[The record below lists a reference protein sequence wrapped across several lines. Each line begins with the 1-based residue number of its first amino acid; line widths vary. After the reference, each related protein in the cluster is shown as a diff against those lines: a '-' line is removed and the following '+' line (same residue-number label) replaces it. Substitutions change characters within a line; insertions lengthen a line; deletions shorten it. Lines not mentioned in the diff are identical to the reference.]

1 VHHGKLCYLKKSH
14 SFSVIFIFLSEWIME
29 VYMFVFAVC
38 VYKTLVMLH
47 ATKRRAV
54 ETTGGT
60 DS

>member
-1 VHHGKLCYLKKSH
+1 
-14 SFSVIFIFLSEWIME
+14 ME

-54 ETTGGT
+54 ETTVGT
-60 DS
+60 DSSRTRSYWLETCVLRTFNE